1 MVSTRIACNH
11 PALQTRQGILQQ
23 RNAKFSQVIVNTGE
37 LVRYPAS
44 KMPRESFRVLSQ
56 NVDTKYLTLYD
67 QIMNSRVK
75 INTNEYERGI

>member
-11 PALQTRQGILQQ
+11 TALQACQSILQQ
-23 RNAKFSQVIVNTGE
+23 RNTKFSQAIVNTGE
-37 LVRYPAS
+37 FVGYPAS
-44 KMPRESFRVLSQ
+44 KMPRESFRMLSQ

-67 QIMNSRVK
+67 QIMNSRIK